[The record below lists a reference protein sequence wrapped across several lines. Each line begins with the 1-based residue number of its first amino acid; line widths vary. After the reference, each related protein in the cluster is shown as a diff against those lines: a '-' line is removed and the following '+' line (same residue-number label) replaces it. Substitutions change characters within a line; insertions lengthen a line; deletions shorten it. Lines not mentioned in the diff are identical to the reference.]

1 MSQEK
6 ILRTLENL
14 GFSPYDAQVYLF
26 LGKRGP
32 QKTKDISHALK
43 MSKQRLYLI
52 LKNLQSKGVVHA
64 TIEHPAKFSA
74 IPFERVLD
82 LFIKAKM
89 EDAQRIKQDKTQIL
103 SDWQSIAITEAADQP
118 PKFAVIEGKNF
129 IYPRLRQMIE
139 ETSSQLLVISTVA
152 SLMSV
157 EHQGLLVAALSQA
170 SRSKVKVRL
179 LIELTN
185 ENLKPMKQL
194 LTHISKISSNFEG
207 KSPELGLEP
216 LLEC

>member
-74 IPFERVLD
+74 IPFERVLGP
-82 LFIKAKM
+82 IY
-89 EDAQRIKQDKTQIL
+89 QDHNGGR
-103 SDWQSIAITEAADQP
+103 
-118 PKFAVIEGKNF
+118 PKD
-129 IYPRLRQMIE
+129 
-139 ETSSQLLVISTVA
+139 
-152 SLMSV
+152 
-157 EHQGLLVAALSQA
+157 
-170 SRSKVKVRL
+170 
-179 LIELTN
+179 
-185 ENLKPMKQL
+185 
-194 LTHISKISSNFEG
+194 
-207 KSPELGLEP
+207 
-216 LLEC
+216 